1 MCLQR
6 LISLFTCFS
15 FEILARII
23 VLQTVVLKF
32 IKYYFPLRW
41 QQFIIIGCLSDDVLI
56 RTSVPHGSVLGPL
69 IFLLH
74 AEDRLKELGINC
86 PSYADDTV
94 LNFIFGSNLS
104 HFMFDVI
111 NLNLTLVQQCKTENE
126 SAKRVSIFLVG
137 YVKL

>member
-15 FEILARII
+15 FEKLARIF

-32 IKYYFPLRW
+32 IKYYFSLRW
-41 QQFIIIGCLSDDVLI
+41 QQVIIIGCLSDDVVN
-56 RTSVPHGSVLGPL
+56 RTSVLHGSVLGPL
-69 IFLLH
+69 VFLLH

-86 PSYADDTV
+86 RSYADDTV
-94 LNFIFGSNLS
+94 LNFILGSTLS
-104 HFMFDVI
+104 HCMFDVI

-126 SAKRVSIFLVG
+126 SG
-137 YVKL
+137 